1 MKFSDLKLETQ
12 LYIITELSQLETS
25 THNNSFIPN
34 RDDIEK
40 ANISAAKREELRKHN
55 LSVKCLT
62 NSIDSLRIGFM
73 FNDNTSTSPGVV
85 VGNSTIGPYLTF
97 NKNNYDTQDISINF
111 GGTSRIDGLT
121 SDTPIQSTIGGRMS
135 LSDKRTLRD
144 SLQRVW
150 EYTNPKNDL
159 DEVSNVIA
167 KLIETYDI
175 AMTLPEDLVDF
186 INSWIPSKIVMS
198 LIASKIQHSGNQHF
212 DGDNEEEYT
221 TTGYDSYIISN
232 VYRECGIEVAHAFN
246 SRSYNNYRL
255 TVSHTQKE
263 DTSEGVLS
271 VYVSFGGKDRIL
283 LKEAEIAP
291 DLTVA
296 ETIDFFAGVVE
307 SIKENDEWGVKL
319 NDLID
324 HLYENIIEVKPFI
337 LNSVTK

>member
-1 MKFSDLKLETQ
+1 
-12 LYIITELSQLETS
+12 
-25 THNNSFIPN
+25 
-34 RDDIEK
+34 
-40 ANISAAKREELRKHN
+40 
-55 LSVKCLT
+55 
-62 NSIDSLRIGFM
+62 
-73 FNDNTSTSPGVV
+73 
-85 VGNSTIGPYLTF
+85 
-97 NKNNYDTQDISINF
+97 
-111 GGTSRIDGLT
+111 
-121 SDTPIQSTIGGRMS
+121 MS

-167 KLIETYDI
+167 KLIEAYDI

-221 TTGYDSYIISN
+221 TTGYDSYIISD
-232 VYRECGIEVAHAFN
+232 VYQECGIEVAHAFN

-296 ETIDFFAGVVE
+296 ETIDFFTNTIE
-307 SIKENDEWGVKL
+307 SLREIDEWGFKCD
-319 NDLID
+319 DLIE
-324 HLYENIIEVKPFI
+324 HLYENIIEVEPFI